1 MDGKPLPQIEKMREA
16 AGVTQLGKSKAVGII
31 LSIKRTEPYAICQM
45 VTFGYGDF
53 QTSLLQRSEFYAELL
68 NVVIFAH
75 LHKIKLLL
83 SSLLL
88 CWIGTV
94 NSTNETVTVIL

>member
-1 MDGKPLPQIEKMREA
+1 MGLDGKLLPQIEKMREA
-16 AGVTQLGKSKAVGII
+16 AGVTQQGSSKAVGII
-31 LSIKRTEPYAICQM
+31 LSIKKTEPYAICQM
-45 VTFGYGDF
+45 VTFWYGDF

-75 LHKIKLLL
+75 LHEIKLFL

-88 CWIGTV
+88 CYGWAQ
-94 NSTNETVTVIL
+94 